1 MVGRINP
8 AVETTD
14 HSVRIDAQNARALL
28 AGIDML
34 VDALDNIPDRFALEE
49 AARILGIPMIHGALA
64 GDNGQVMTIFPE
76 DPGLKLLYGEAEQ
89 NRIDPRRAEAVL
101 GVPALSPSAVANVQ
115 AMEVVKVILGRR
127 QLLRNQM
134 LSIDLDA
141 GVHEVFKF

>member
-14 HSVRIDAQNARALL
+14 HTVRTDAQNARALL

-34 VDALDNIPDRFALEE
+34 MDALDNIPDRFVLEK

-64 GDNGQVMTIFPE
+64 GYNGQVMTIFPE

-89 NRIDPRRAEAVL
+89 NRNDPRRAEAVL
-101 GVPALSPSAVANVQ
+101 GVPALTPSAVATVQ
-115 AMEVVKVILGRR
+115 AMEVEKAIVGRKP
-127 QLLRNQM
+127 LLRKQM
-134 LSIDLDA
+134 LHIDPEA
-141 GVHEVFKF
+141 GAYEAFRF